1 MQIGDKITGAG
12 FISMLLLA
20 SGLDG
25 TGWKICLLL
34 VIASLVVMCIG
45 QQIKKVR
52 WAATCVRTKKNKY
65 LVIIVRRV

>member
-25 TGWKICLLL
+25 PGWKICLLL

-52 WAATCVRTKKNKY
+52 PAATESGLGNLINYSSINK
-65 LVIIVRRV
+65 

>member
-25 TGWKICLLL
+25 PGWKICLLL

-45 QQIKKVR
+45 QQIKKSPLGGNPC
-52 WAATCVRTKKNKY
+52 ADKEK
-65 LVIIVRRV
+65 

>member
-25 TGWKICLLL
+25 PGWKICLLL

-52 WAATCVRTKKNKY
+52 PAATESGLGNLINHSSINK
-65 LVIIVRRV
+65 

>member
-1 MQIGDKITGAG
+1 
-12 FISMLLLA
+12 MLLLA

-25 TGWKICLLL
+25 PGWKICLLL

-52 WAATCVRTKKNKY
+52 WAATRVRTQQNKY
-65 LVIIVRRV
+65 IFIVRYAKEKSQDEK

>member
-25 TGWKICLLL
+25 PGWKICLLL

-52 WAATCVRTKKNKY
+52 WAEPVCGQRKINISS
-65 LVIIVRRV
+65 LL

>member
-1 MQIGDKITGAG
+1 MHIGDKITGAG
-12 FISMLLLA
+12 FISMLLFA

-25 TGWKICLLL
+25 PGWKSCLLL
-34 VIASLVVMCIG
+34 AIAFVFVMYIG

-52 WAATCVRTKKNKY
+52 WAATRVRTKKNKY

>member
-34 VIASLVVMCIG
+34 VIASLVTLLACYRI
-45 QQIKKVR
+45 
-52 WAATCVRTKKNKY
+52 
-65 LVIIVRRV
+65 

>member
-25 TGWKICLLL
+25 PYWKICLLL

-45 QQIKKVR
+45 QQIKKSAGRQPVCGQR
-52 WAATCVRTKKNKY
+52 KINISS
-65 LVIIVRRV
+65 LL